1 MKNKVIFKIISLALL
16 ALLCLSTVSCAF
28 SMGIQDE
35 ISQNTNGDL
44 NAPVDKNGGNGGDGG
59 NGGNG
64 GDSGNSGA
72 SSAEEELFAELMKA
86 YNASLEYNGAISAKT
101 SQLTNVKTNGEE
113 NLSKMTGSMSLDPIS
128 KRYFSTTDVNYGEY
142 QLVTREKLFSADGQL
157 YEYSY
162 EKMSGDWNNE
172 DTHFSKLSADFDPA
186 EEYGDLS
193 EAISVFAGGTFK
205 ASTFAELK
213 AAHNKVISDVKT
225 RSEKELKKDG
235 AIKEGAVF
243 AVVPEVTIKKSN
255 EEIVLTIT
263 HRVLISELN
272 EGSAV
277 MSNYS
282 SVYTRTIAA
291 KDGKIVRVDMEM
303 SGSMYLTEQ
312 SIPMPDETPGYT
324 ETKHDPGFDETAP
337 EHEMTGKPEYPDNVM
352 TDIEAPADTHPDFVM
367 TEDAVGTAEPPH
379 HFDTAYETVIVTM
392 PTVDGS
398 NGYDTGR
405 YEGVTVVSGKNMA
418 AERVEN
424 DEISTT
430 TKISMEMS
438 TNCDI
443 SYSFDQSA
451 YDLIDSTLP
460 SNPSDI
466 YDDSDSTSS
475 FIPVVFADEV
485 GMELYFDADYSEPS
499 RLLDLVQRSVNN
511 YLGDRDIIALAN
523 PNVKITALYKDAE
536 HTQPIDL
543 STITA
548 EQILALDAIYVDYT
562 VAEGKTL
569 IIHTYKTVEEYS
581 LEYQIVRNDILGSL
595 DIDTYD
601 GDMEI
606 CDSGEYQYVI
616 TYDIDEKISI
626 NGKETTDCYIVPES
640 GKTYVITHTS
650 VYTDEDFG
658 LEDII
663 VDMF

>member
-1 MKNKVIFKIISLALL
+1 MKNKVIFRIISLALL
-16 ALLCLSTVSCAF
+16 VLLCLSTVSCAVN
-28 SMGIQDE
+28 MGIQDE

-44 NAPVDKNGGNGGDGG
+44 NASVDNNGGNGGDGG
-59 NGGNG
+59 NI
-64 GDSGNSGA
+64 GNSGA
-72 SSAEEELFAELMKA
+72 SSAEEALFAELMKA
-86 YNASLEYNGAISAKT
+86 YNASLEYNGAISATT

-113 NLSKMTGSMSLDPIS
+113 NLSKMTGSMGLDPAG
-128 KRYFSTTDVNYGEY
+128 KRYFYTADIDYGEY
-142 QLVTREKLFSADGQL
+142 KFVTCEKLFSAEGQL
-157 YEYSY
+157 YEYNY
-162 EKMSGDWNNE
+162 EKMFGDWDDE
-172 DTHFSKLSADFDPA
+172 STHFSKLSADFDPA

-193 EAISVFAGGTFK
+193 DMLDGFVGGTFK
-205 ASTFAELK
+205 AKTFAELK

-225 RSEKELKKDG
+225 RSEKELKEDG

-263 HRVLISELN
+263 HRVLISEIN
-272 EGSAV
+272 EGLAV
-277 MSNYS
+277 MNNFS

-303 SGSMYLTEQ
+303 SGSMDFIEQ
-312 SIPMPDETPGYT
+312 SESVGTRPEGPGYDDETNRYPY
-324 ETKHDPGFDETAP
+324 DDETVP
-337 EHEMTGKPEYPDNVM
+337 DHEMTGKPEYPDNVM
-352 TDIEAPADTHPDFVM
+352 TDIEAPADTQSDFVM
-367 TEDAVGTAEPPH
+367 TEDAVETAEPPH
-379 HFDTAYETVIVTM
+379 HFDTAYETAVSTM
-392 PTVDGS
+392 PTANGA

-405 YEGVTVVSGKNMA
+405 YEDFTAVSGKNMA

-424 DEISTT
+424 DEVSTA
-430 TKISMEMS
+430 TKVSMEMS

-466 YDDSDSTSS
+466 YEDSDATSS
-475 FIPVVFADEV
+475 FIPVVFADGV

-499 RLLDLVQRSVNN
+499 QLLDLVQRSVND
-511 YLGDRDIIALAN
+511 YLGDSWDN
-523 PNVKITALYKDAE
+523 GFFEEPDVKITALYKDAE
-536 HTQPIDL
+536 RTQPIDL

-569 IIHTYKTVEEYS
+569 IMHTYKTVEEYS
-581 LEYQIVRNDILGSL
+581 LEYQSVRNDILGEL
-595 DIDTYD
+595 DLDVYN

-658 LEDII
+658 LEDIL